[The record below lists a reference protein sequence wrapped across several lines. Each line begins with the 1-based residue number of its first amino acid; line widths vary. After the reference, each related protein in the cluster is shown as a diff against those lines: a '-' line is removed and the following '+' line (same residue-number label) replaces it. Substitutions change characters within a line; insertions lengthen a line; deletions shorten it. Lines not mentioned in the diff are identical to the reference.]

1 MRFEDDPAQNR
12 LTTIEKY
19 EIPAPWKR
27 LEGGRVEFATKDY
40 FISADLADL
49 SANGPRKRDVHL
61 GRPREATRTVELEL
75 PVNWPSDGWNIAVEA
90 PGALFE
96 TALIRDRKKKR
107 LFTLTQRLRI
117 ERDTMP
123 AADAHRYA
131 ELVSAMRK
139 GSDVVIA
146 SATSGDA
153 FVKAGGMSRWLDPL
167 RLGVIVIAILA
178 ALARFL
184 SRTGAARSTGPR
196 RSG

>member
-1 MRFEDDPAQNR
+1 MRFEDDPTQNR

-49 SANGPRKRDVHL
+49 SANGPRRRDVHL

-117 ERDTMP
+117 ECDTMP
-123 AADAHRYA
+123 AAEAHRYI

-139 GSDVVIA
+139 GSDVVIT
-146 SATSGDA
+146 SATAGDTFA
-153 FVKAGGMSRWLDPL
+153 KSDRNARWFDIARVL
-167 RLGVIVIAILA
+167 VIVLAILA
-178 ALARFL
+178 AIGRYLAG
-184 SRTGAARSTGPR
+184 S
-196 RSG
+196 